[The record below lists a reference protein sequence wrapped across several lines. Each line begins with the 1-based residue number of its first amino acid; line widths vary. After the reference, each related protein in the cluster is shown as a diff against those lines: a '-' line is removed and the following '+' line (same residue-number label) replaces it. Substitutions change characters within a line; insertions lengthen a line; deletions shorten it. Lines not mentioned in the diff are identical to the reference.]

1 MEITKDIREAHETL
15 SDFSVKFLEFVE
27 KNPESLSRSNYEALY
42 EIHFDLVFPQPW
54 PAFVS
59 QLTRKKLEE
68 AGREVFKLI
77 KCIPECLF
85 ANDVEKMSEYYQV
98 PADIVKFQ
106 LDGVTREHLNNILGR
121 GDFIF
126 SPSGL
131 KCLEYNISSALG
143 GWSIAFMEPLYSS
156 EPIISKFLREYGLK
170 IRNKSLMVVL
180 FEHLLKAAVDKY
192 PEAHEI
198 NIAVVVPGYGK
209 HSEETLQKIH
219 LDRIFKNILQLKYND
234 LKGEIVF
241 GDFIHLKIVDK
252 FLFYNDKKIHLLLE
266 MYNGDVPVEMMEIFK
281 AGNVLLYNGPISELL
296 SNKLNLALLSEN
308 EDSDVFNLEERR
320 IIKEYIPW
328 TRKVVPG
335 EVTFGTDT
343 FILEDFI
350 LSNQDKLVMK
360 PADRFGGEGV
370 YVGRYISALD
380 WKGLIEVALY
390 QKNWLVQEYVESF
403 PFLHQAGLNGCSGH
417 DVVWGVFI
425 FGEQYAGTFL
435 RVLPRGK
442 NTKGII
448 NSHMGAE
455 YSVIFEVEE
464 GRTKNPES
472 PKKNKNERRSS

>member
-1 MEITKDIREAHETL
+1 MEITKDIREAHEIL
-15 SDFSVKFLEFVE
+15 SDSSVKFLEFVE
-27 KNPESLSRSNYEALY
+27 KNPDSLNRSNYRSLY
-42 EIHFDLVFPQPW
+42 EIHFDMVSPQPW

-59 QLTRKKLEE
+59 QQTRKKLEE

-77 KCIPECLF
+77 KCIPERLF

-98 PADIVKFQ
+98 PADIIKFQ
-106 LDGVTREHLNNILGR
+106 LDGVTYEHLKNILGR

-131 KCLEYNISSALG
+131 KCLEYNISSGIG
-143 GWSIAFMEPLYSS
+143 GWSIAFMEPVYLN
-156 EPIISKFLREYGLK
+156 EPMISKFLREYRLK
-170 IRNKSLMVVL
+170 IRNKSLMVIL

-192 PEAHEI
+192 PDEHEM
-198 NIAVVVPGYGK
+198 NIAVMIPQYGK
-209 HSEETLQKIH
+209 RSEETLQQIH
-219 LDRIFKNILQLKYND
+219 LEQIYKNILRSKYND

-241 GDFIHLKIVDK
+241 GDFFHLTVVDR
-252 FLFYNDKKIHLLLE
+252 FLFYKKKKIHVL
-266 MYNGDVPVEMMEIFK
+266 VEMHFGDIPSEIMEVFK
-281 AGNVLLYNGPISELL
+281 AGNILLYDGPITELL

-308 EDSDVFNLEERR
+308 EDSDVLTLEETQ

-403 PFLHQAGLNGCSGH
+403 PYLHQSGTNGCGGH
-417 DVVWGVFI
+417 DAIWGVFI

-435 RVLPRGK
+435 RVLPQKK
-442 NTKGII
+442 NTKGVI

-455 YSVIFEVEE
+455 YSVVLEVEE
-464 GRTKNPES
+464 
-472 PKKNKNERRSS
+472 